1 VVSWRQRRASRRW
14 LAAAEAR
21 VCDGGEEVAHVC
33 DWEINITIDEKKFLI
48 FFLIC
53 FSMIS

>member
-1 VVSWRQRRASRRW
+1 MEERGQPRW